1 MLVCALLLSA
11 WTAFSRI
18 VKESPEL
25 GIWHESYIV
34 KAGQYEGIYV
44 NCPAFGL
51 GAVGGLVPATGALAT
66 SRGRVKSTA
75 LDGDD
80 SKEGVAAPGG
90 QQKAVSKCPFS

>member
-1 MLVCALLLSA
+1 M
-11 WTAFSRI
+11 
-18 VKESPEL
+18 KESPEL

-51 GAVGGLVPATGALAT
+51 GAVGGLVPASGAMAT

-75 LDGDD
+75 LDGDAG
-80 SKEGVAAPGG
+80 KEGITAHGP
-90 QQKAVSKCPFS
+90 QEKPVSKCPFS